1 MSAKGSTKKKI
12 GFHLEMARFPSWSRG
27 VDIDRP
33 STWPKYKSGLCKGC
47 WGGCCTL
54 PVEVSAFDLIRLE
67 LISEDEAASSLRK
80 VAKRLMKEGVV
91 RSFHPQV
98 QLFVLEQRAG
108 RDCLFLDEKTR
119 LCTVYEK
126 RPEVC
131 RAFPKIGP
139 RPGHCPA
146 VPAQPP
152 ARP

>member
-1 MSAKGSTKKKI
+1 MSGNLQSKKSKVQ
-12 GFHLEMARFPSWSRG
+12 GQVSSRFPSWGKG

-33 STWPKYKSGLCKGC
+33 STWPKYRAGMCRGC

-54 PVEVSAFDLIRLE
+54 PVEVSAYDLIRLG
-67 LISEDEAASSLRK
+67 LISEDEAAVSLKK

-108 RDCLFLDEKTR
+108 RDCLYLDEKTR

-131 RAFPKIGP
+131 RQFPKIGP
-139 RPGHCPA
+139 RPGHCPS
-146 VPAQPP
+146 VPSGA
-152 ARP
+152 